1 MHCYVSE
8 IYSCSLLI
16 EWNFSDKGKVEAPIT
31 EMKEAVDSSEEAKN
45 KKRHLNVVSIGH
57 VGEFMCGVLHLSFA
71 HALDERCELPLLGS

>member
-1 MHCYVSE
+1 M
-8 IYSCSLLI
+8 
-16 EWNFSDKGKVEAPIT
+16 EASVHGVNET
-31 EMKEAVDSSEEAKN
+31 FVHDANEEAKN